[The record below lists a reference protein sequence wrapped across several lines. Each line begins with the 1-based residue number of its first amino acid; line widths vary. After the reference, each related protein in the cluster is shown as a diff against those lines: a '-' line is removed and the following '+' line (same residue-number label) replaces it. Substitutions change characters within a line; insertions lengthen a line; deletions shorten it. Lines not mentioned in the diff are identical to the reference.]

1 MTMFCSLCRGGG
13 EFVVTPLCS
22 WWLKPLRLITE
33 TAALMWVHLCPT
45 EERSENEITNC
56 ERLPV
61 GHGADINHLSR
72 HDL

>member
-1 MTMFCSLCRGGG
+1 MA
-13 EFVVTPLCS
+13 
-22 WWLKPLRLITE
+22 E
-33 TAALMWVHLCPT
+33 TLETDHRNGSAHVGALVLCPT